1 MLDQSN
7 VTAAYYCSTVA
18 AQHLL
23 RGFVAVSIVFGY
35 TPLTSTLS
43 RSLLQEVAWG
53 HHRALADAP
62 TFDDMVEAVESGN
75 ISVIGLS
82 ETLKKHAF
90 VLNDDWQLH
99 RR

>member
-1 MLDQSN
+1 MSLLLQ
-7 VTAAYYCSTVA
+7 YCSCSA
-18 AQHLL
+18 
-23 RGFVAVSIVFGY
+23 FVASLCGCEYCVW
-35 TPLTSTLS
+35 LHAADLS
-43 RSLLQEVAWG
+43 AVALSLLQEVAWG